1 VLWKCDNSIKRNL
14 ILKKEN
20 TKKKNWLKKSKKKK
34 KQSTIQMNSALW
46 GDV

>member
-1 VLWKCDNSIKRNL
+1 MKSQ
-14 ILKKEN
+14 
-20 TKKKNWLKKSKKKK
+20 KKNWLKKSKKKK

>member
-1 VLWKCDNSIKRNL
+1 MKSQ
-14 ILKKEN
+14 
-20 TKKKNWLKKSKKKK
+20 KKKKIDWKKVKKK